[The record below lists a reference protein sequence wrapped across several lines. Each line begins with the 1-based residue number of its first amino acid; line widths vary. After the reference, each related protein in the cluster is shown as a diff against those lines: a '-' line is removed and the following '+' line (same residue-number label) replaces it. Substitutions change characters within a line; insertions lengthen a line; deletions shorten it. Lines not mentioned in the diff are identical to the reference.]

1 MRFRLLIAALLTAA
15 LVASAP
21 AYAKP
26 ADRAAALA
34 AYQAE
39 VTDESVPAGWTGSV
53 DGCVVGTESADSLAA
68 TRRTVNTLRDFTGLG
83 PVSFDDALNH
93 KALAA
98 ALMMRAQNDLSHDPP
113 PSWACY
119 SADGKDGASH
129 SNLYLG
135 ISGPAAMVGYV
146 DDSDIPSLGHRAWV
160 LDPSASVFGS
170 GSTGTTNALYVISGQ
185 SVPVPANSTVPWP
198 PAGWVPWQ
206 WIFGDWSVQ
215 VGGDNQTVSF
225 QDPQVTVTAD
235 GQPVAVSGV
244 RTLSHTLAWR
254 VDLPQGLTSGDH
266 VLHVSVSGAIVA
278 GQPLP
283 IDYDVKAFAAAA
295 PVPVLRWVHKPSIA
309 RRDGKKRPV
318 RRGVRLKVSASVA
331 DGHISGYRWLRGG
344 KAINGATKAT
354 YKVSK
359 ADRGK
364 RVACRVTAISSD
376 GSKTLQRTSR
386 SIRVAN

>member
-1 MRFRLLIAALLTAA
+1 
-15 LVASAP
+15 
-21 AYAKP
+21 
-26 ADRAAALA
+26 
-34 AYQAE
+34 
-39 VTDESVPAGWTGSV
+39 
-53 DGCVVGTESADSLAA
+53 
-68 TRRTVNTLRDFTGLG
+68 
-83 PVSFDDALNH
+83 
-93 KALAA
+93 
-98 ALMMRAQNDLSHDPP
+98 
-113 PSWACY
+113 
-119 SADGKDGASH
+119 
-129 SNLYLG
+129 
-135 ISGPAAMVGYV
+135 
-146 DDSDIPSLGHRAWV
+146 
-160 LDPSASVFGS
+160 
-170 GSTGTTNALYVISGQ
+170 
-185 SVPVPANSTVPWP
+185 
-198 PAGWVPWQ
+198 VPWQ
-206 WIFGDWSVQ
+206 WIFGDWSIH

-225 QDPQVTVTAD
+225 QDPQVTVAAD

-244 RTLSHTLAWR
+244 RKLGDTLAWR